1 MIKRWIDDLDAPDRC
16 MNDHPSLI
24 NEGKVSKFGPWLH
37 RFLVFITIL
46 ITISFQEQIVE
57 ILQSL
62 DIENNLIILIIQF
75 VFIIF
80 IWGTLHKILRL
91 S

>member
-37 RFLVFITIL
+37 RFLVLITIL

>member
-46 ITISFQEQIVE
+46 ITISLQEQIVE

-62 DIENNLIILIIQF
+62 DIENNLIVLIIQF
-75 VFIIF
+75 VSIIF

>member
-46 ITISFQEQIVE
+46 ITISLQEQIVE

-62 DIENNLIILIIQF
+62 DIENNLIVLIIQF